1 MLKKIEKIVVV
12 VILVGMCFASYIG
25 NHYTVKATV
34 VAVDD
39 ATNTSVITFEDTRGE
54 LWRYA
59 TNECFEEGQKVKLT
73 FDTNLTDNII
83 TDDIITKVKGA

>member
-1 MLKKIEKIVVV
+1 MTKRIEKIAIV
-12 VILVGMCFASYIG
+12 VILIGMVWASYVS

-39 ATNTSVITFEDTRGE
+39 ATNTSVVTFEDTRGQ

-59 TNECFEEGQKVKLT
+59 TNEYFEEGQRVKLT
-73 FDTNLTDNII
+73 FDTNLTDNVI
-83 TDDIITKVKGA
+83 TDDVITNVKGA

>member
-1 MLKKIEKIVVV
+1 MKRTVVFAIVI
-12 VILVGMCFASYIG
+12 VIGMCWASYFG
-25 NHYTVKATV
+25 NHYTVNATV

-39 ATNTSVITFEDTRGE
+39 ATNTNVITFEDTRGQ

-59 TNECFEEGQKVKLT
+59 TNELFEEGQKVKLT
-73 FDTNLTDNII
+73 FDTNMSDNII